1 MATRKSKGT
10 GFVAVDEIEF
20 RRFEFECTFQPSKA
34 KPTTTT
40 QPPTT
45 TKAPTTSP
53 APTTIPT
60 TTVEPTEPFECKYRI
75 LNTYLVAIIYYL
87 IMLFCCVYD
96 FQRKLYF
103 YEKLQSNA
111 TSIRTFVNLLNI
123 QMVMVLQNKVL
134 VGSAKREN
142 KSLTKVLKVH
152 KKVQMSQ

>member
-20 RRFEFECTFQPSKA
+20 RRFDFECTFQPSKA

-40 QPPTT
+40 VPPTT

-75 LNTYLVAIIYYL
+75 HIRVTEYLLLSFMYDYQCKFYLN
-87 IMLFCCVYD
+87 
-96 FQRKLYF
+96 QKG
-103 YEKLQSNA
+103 QSNV
-111 TSIRTFVNLLNI
+111 TLTRTFVNLLNI
-123 QMVMVLQNKVL
+123 QMVMVLQNKGL
-134 VGSAKREN
+134 LGSEKREN
-142 KSLTKVLKVH
+142 KSLTRV
-152 KKVQMSQ
+152 